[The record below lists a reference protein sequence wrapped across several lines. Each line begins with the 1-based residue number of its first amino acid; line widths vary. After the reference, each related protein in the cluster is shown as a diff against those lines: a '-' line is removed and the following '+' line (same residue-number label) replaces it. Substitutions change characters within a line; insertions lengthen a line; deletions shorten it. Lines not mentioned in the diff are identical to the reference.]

1 MKESRKRDS
10 KIQLSRY
17 LEKLFLFFFLYQ
29 KFKSKVDF
37 PHLIML
43 YLQEISACNL
53 PQTKIKTERTRK
65 K

>member
-17 LEKLFLFFFLYQ
+17 LEKLSIFFLYQ
-29 KFKSKVDF
+29 KLVDF

-43 YLQEISACNL
+43 YLGKNNL
-53 PQTKIKTERTRK
+53 K

>member
-17 LEKLFLFFFLYQ
+17 LEKLFLFFYFFIFYQ
-29 KFKSKVDF
+29 KLVDF

-53 PQTKIKTERTRK
+53 PQTKVKTERTRK

>member
-17 LEKLFLFFFLYQ
+17 LEKLFLFFSFFLFYQ
-29 KFKSKVDF
+29 KLVDF

-43 YLQEISACNL
+43 YFQEISACNL
-53 PQTKIKTERTRK
+53 SQTKIKTERTRK

>member
-29 KFKSKVDF
+29 KLVDF

>member
-17 LEKLFLFFFLYQ
+17 LEKLFLFFFFYQ
-29 KFKSKVDF
+29 KLVDF

>member
-17 LEKLFLFFFLYQ
+17 LEKLSIFFLYQ
-29 KFKSKVDF
+29 KLVDF
-37 PHLIML
+37 PHLIMS

-53 PQTKIKTERTRK
+53 PQTKIKTEGTRK

>member
-17 LEKLFLFFFLYQ
+17 LEKLFLFFLFYQ
-29 KFKSKVDF
+29 KLVYF

-43 YLQEISACNL
+43 YLQEISNL
-53 PQTKIKTERTRK
+53 PQTKIETEGTRK

>member
-17 LEKLFLFFFLYQ
+17 LEKLSIFFLYQ
-29 KFKSKVDF
+29 KLVDF
-37 PHLIML
+37 PHLIMS

-53 PQTKIKTERTRK
+53 PQTKIKTGRTRK

>member
-17 LEKLFLFFFLYQ
+17 LEKFSIFFLYQ
-29 KFKSKVDF
+29 KLVDF
-37 PHLIML
+37 PHLIMS

>member
-17 LEKLFLFFFLYQ
+17 LEKLFFFVFFYQ
-29 KFKSKVDF
+29 KLVDF
-37 PHLIML
+37 PHLIMS

>member
-10 KIQLSRY
+10 NIQLSRY
-17 LEKLFLFFFLYQ
+17 LEKLFFFCFFFYQ
-29 KFKSKVDF
+29 KLVDF

>member
-17 LEKLFLFFFLYQ
+17 LEKLVFFGFFYQ
-29 KFKSKVDF
+29 KLVDF

-43 YLQEISACNL
+43 YLQETSACNL

>member
-17 LEKLFLFFFLYQ
+17 LEKLSIFFLYQ
-29 KFKSKVDF
+29 KLVDF
-37 PHLIML
+37 PHLIMS

-53 PQTKIKTERTRK
+53 PQTKFKTERTREK
-65 K
+65 

>member
-10 KIQLSRY
+10 NIQLSRY
-17 LEKLFLFFFLYQ
+17 LEKLFFFVFFFYQ
-29 KFKSKVDF
+29 KLVDF

>member
-17 LEKLFLFFFLYQ
+17 LEKLSIFFLYQ
-29 KFKSKVDF
+29 KLVDF
-37 PHLIML
+37 PHLIMS

>member
-17 LEKLFLFFFLYQ
+17 LEKLSIFFLYQ
-29 KFKSKVDF
+29 KLVDF

>member
-17 LEKLFLFFFLYQ
+17 LEKLFLFYQ
-29 KFKSKVDF
+29 KLVYF

-53 PQTKIKTERTRK
+53 PQTKIETEGTRK

>member
-10 KIQLSRY
+10 KYSYRGILKNCFY
-17 LEKLFLFFFLYQ
+17 FFFLYQ
-29 KFKSKVDF
+29 KLVDF

>member
-17 LEKLFLFFFLYQ
+17 LEKLFLFFPFFLYQ
-29 KFKSKVDF
+29 KLVDF
-37 PHLIML
+37 HLKML

>member
-10 KIQLSRY
+10 NIQLSRY
-17 LEKLFLFFFLYQ
+17 LEKLFLFFLFYQ
-29 KFKSKVDF
+29 KLVYF

-53 PQTKIKTERTRK
+53 PQTKIETEGTRK

>member
-17 LEKLFLFFFLYQ
+17 LEKLSNFFLYQ
-29 KFKSKVDF
+29 KLVDF
-37 PHLIML
+37 PHLIMS

>member
-17 LEKLFLFFFLYQ
+17 LEKLFIFFLYQ
-29 KFKSKVDF
+29 KLVDF
-37 PHLIML
+37 PHLIMS